1 MWAAHLLSDNADA
14 LHNGLPSIAQRRGN
28 KTITLH
34 DTASRVWWSVDHT
47 ITRSPPPPPTIPR
60 STLRLNLLE
69 TFFSQFVYK
78 SVEISACNFFTLL
91 LFQMFD
97 RNLTNYMLFC
107 LIIILHLHLTSQ
119 IS

>member
-47 ITRSPPPPPTIPR
+47 ITRSPPPPPPVPR
-60 STLRLNLLE
+60 STLRLNLLNN
-69 TFFSQFVYK
+69 FFSQFVYK

-91 LFQMFD
+91 LLQMFYM
-97 RNLTNYMLFC
+97 NLTNYMLFC
-107 LIIILHLHLTSQ
+107 LTFIFNY
-119 IS
+119 

>member
-1 MWAAHLLSDNADA
+1 MWAAHLLEDNADA

-47 ITRSPPPPPTIPR
+47 ITRSPPPPPHHP
-60 STLRLNLLE
+60 TLDGWLNLLK

-78 SVEISACNFFTLL
+78 YAEISACHFFTLL
-91 LFQMFD
+91 LLQMFYM
-97 RNLTNYMLFC
+97 NLTNYMLVC
-107 LIIILHLHLTSQ
+107 LIFIFNY
-119 IS
+119 